1 MKAVNKNGKK
11 VFEKNVLAISSSKR
25 NKIYTQHSSYF
36 KYNITIYIP
45 NGNNN
50 NENESSVKSV

>member
-1 MKAVNKNGKK
+1 MAKNHW
-11 VFEKNVLAISSSKR
+11 ENVLAISSSKR

-50 NENESSVKSV
+50 NENSQVWKVFEEF